1 MSCDRIFIF
10 ALATT
15 LMFASSCAP
24 RRQEPLPYGQL
35 PYYPP
40 AAERAAPSTITGGDR
55 LAVKFVYH
63 QDLNA
68 GPQVRADGRV
78 TVPGLGDFKAAG
90 ITTGELEE
98 AIYRRA
104 SLTLRD
110 PEVSVIVTEK
120 SERRCYVGGEV
131 RRPGYVPVTPG
142 MTALKAIF
150 ERGGYLNTAK
160 VDNVLVVNVRDD
172 GQYDASILNL
182 RRVLETGDIRGDMYL
197 TANDVVFVPKTAVAN
212 ADLWVNQYIREL
224 IPIREPSTRF
234 ETIGR

>member
-1 MSCDRIFIF
+1 MSRDRIFII
-10 ALATT
+10 ALAATVT
-15 LMFASSCAP
+15 FAAGCAP

-40 AAERAAPSTITGGDR
+40 AAAKAAPTTIGGGDS
-55 LAVKFVYH
+55 LAVKFLYH
-63 QDLNA
+63 DNLNA
-68 GPQVRADGRV
+68 QPQVRPDGRI
-78 TVPGLGDFKAAG
+78 TLPGLGDFQATG
-90 ITTGELEE
+90 LTTGELEQ

-110 PEVSVIVTEK
+110 PEVAVIVTGR
-120 SERRCYVGGEV
+120 SERRVYVGGEV

-150 ERGGYLNTAK
+150 ERGVYRNTAK

-172 GQYDASILNL
+172 GQYEASVLNL
-182 RRVLETGDIRGDMYL
+182 RKVLETGDIRGDVYL
-197 TANDVVFVPKTAVAN
+197 TANDVVFVPKTPVAN
-212 ADLWVNQYIREL
+212 ATLWVNQYIREL
-224 IPIREPSTRF
+224 IPIREPTTRF